1 MSKINRDDIQVIAQ
15 NSNWSEGGVAKFLEE
30 HVYSNKPSWRKFL
43 SLLLLGLGISFSTAG
58 IVFFFAYNWAQLHRF
73 AKLGLVEGLVVL
85 VFLCLFLIKTSPLFK
100 KTMLVGA
107 SVLVGVLWAVFGQV
121 YQTGAN
127 AYDFFLVWTLSIAVW
142 TLISNFS
149 PQWVVF
155 IVLINITLIL
165 YAEQVA
171 HDWDGALLSL
181 LLFAINSLFLLAF
194 LVLPRFTQKKDY
206 PAWFTSLLALT
217 VVTIGTVGVS
227 GGIFDKSSPS
237 FVLLLLSTIALF
249 GVGIGYG
256 LRTKSLFYLS
266 IIPFGLIIIC
276 CAFLLNI
283 SEDAGML
290 FAIGVFIIASIT
302 LLIKTLLGLQKKWNT

>member
-1 MSKINRDDIQVIAQ
+1 MPKINREDILLIAQ
-15 NSNWSEGGVAKFLEE
+15 NSNWSKAGVAKFLEE
-30 HVYSNKPSWRKFL
+30 HVHSDKPSWRKFL

-58 IVFFFAYNWAQLHRF
+58 IVFFFAYNWAHLHRF
-73 AKLGLVEGLVVL
+73 AKLGLIEGLVVL
-85 VFLCLFLIKTSPLFK
+85 AFLCLFLIKASPLVK

-107 SVLVGVLWAVFGQV
+107 SVLAGVLWAVFGQV

-127 AYDFFLVWTLSIAVW
+127 AYDFFLVWTVSVAIWSFV
-142 TLISNFS
+142 SNFP

-155 IVLINITLIL
+155 MALTNITLIL

-181 LLFAINSLFLLAF
+181 LLFAVNNLFLLAF
-194 LVLPRFTQKKDY
+194 LILPKFTQIKTY
-206 PAWFTSLLALT
+206 PTWFTSLLALA

-227 GGIFDKSSPS
+227 GGIFDKANAP
-237 FVLLLLSTIALF
+237 FVFLLLSTIIAF

>member
-1 MSKINRDDIQVIAQ
+1 MPKINREDIQLIAQ
-15 NSNWSEGGVAKFLEE
+15 NSNWSEGGVATFLRE
-30 HVYSNKPSWRKFL
+30 HVYSNQPSWRKFL
-43 SLLLLGLGISFSTAG
+43 SLLFLGLGISFSTAG

-73 AKLGLVEGLVVL
+73 AKLGLIEGLVIL
-85 VFLCLFLIKTSPLFK
+85 VFLCLFLIKAGPLVK

-127 AYDFFLVWTLSIAVW
+127 AYDFFLVWTLSIAIWSFV
-142 TLISNFS
+142 SNFS
-149 PQWVVF
+149 AQWVVF

-165 YAEQVA
+165 YSEQVA
-171 HDWDGALLSL
+171 HEWDGALLSL
-181 LLFAINSLFLLAF
+181 LLFAVNSFFLLAF
-194 LVLPRFTQKKDY
+194 LILPRFTPMKEY
-206 PAWFTSLLALT
+206 PSWFTTLLALA

-227 GGIFDKSSPS
+227 GGIFEKANPS
-237 FVLLLLSTIALF
+237 FVLLLISTIILF
-249 GVGIGYG
+249 GAGIGYG
-256 LRTKSLFYLS
+256 LKTKSLFYLS

-283 SEDAGML
+283 SDDAGML

>member
-1 MSKINRDDIQVIAQ
+1 MPKISREDTQIIIR
-15 NSNWSEGGVAKFLEE
+15 NSNWSESGVATFLEE
-30 HVYSNKPSWRKFL
+30 HVYSNKPMWRKFL

-58 IVFFFAYNWAQLHRF
+58 IVFFFAYNWAHLHRF
-73 AKLGLVEGLVVL
+73 AKLGLIEGLVVL
-85 VFLCLFLIKTSPLFK
+85 VFLCLFLIKARPLVK

-127 AYDFFLVWTLSIAVW
+127 AYDFFLVWTLSIAIWSFV
-142 TLISNFS
+142 SNFS

-155 IVLINITLIL
+155 IALINITLIL
-165 YAEQVA
+165 YTEQVA
-171 HDWDGALLSL
+171 RDWNGALLSL

-194 LVLPRFTQKKDY
+194 LMLPRFTRLKSR
-206 PAWFTSLLALT
+206 PSWFTSLLALT
-217 VVTIGTVGVS
+217 VATIGTVGVS
-227 GGIFDKSSPS
+227 GGIFDKANAS
-237 FVLLLLSTIALF
+237 FVFLLLSTIVLF

-256 LRTKSLFYLS
+256 LKTKSLFYLS

-283 SEDAGML
+283 SDDAGML

>member
-1 MSKINRDDIQVIAQ
+1 MPKIRREDIQIVAQ
-15 NSNWSEGGVAKFLEE
+15 NSNWSEGGVATFLRE
-30 HVYSNKPSWRKFL
+30 HVYSNKTSWFKFL

-58 IVFFFAYNWAQLHRF
+58 IVFFFAYNWAHLHRF
-73 AKLGLVEGLVVL
+73 AKLGLIEGLVVL
-85 VFLCLFLIKTSPLFK
+85 VFLCLFLIKASPLVK

-127 AYDFFLVWTLSIAVW
+127 AYDFFLVWILSIAIWSFV
-142 TLISNFS
+142 SNFS
-149 PQWVVF
+149 AQWVVF
-155 IVLINITLIL
+155 IVLINITLVL
-165 YAEQVA
+165 YSEQVA
-171 HDWDGALLSL
+171 TDWNGTLLSL

-194 LVLPRFTQKKDY
+194 LIPSRFNQIKTY
-206 PAWFTSLLALT
+206 PTWFTSLLALA
-217 VVTIGTVGVS
+217 VVAIGTVGVA
-227 GGIFDKSSPS
+227 GGIFDKANSS
-237 FVLLLLSTIALF
+237 FVLLLISTILVF
-249 GVGIGYG
+249 GAGIGYG
-256 LRTKSLFYLS
+256 LKTKSLFYLS